1 MSIEAEL
8 ILDETREIEQDI
20 VAYRRTIHEN
30 PEVGSV
36 LSRTKEYVRK
46 TLSDMDALN
55 VVEKY

>member
-30 PEVGSV
+30 P
-36 LSRTKEYVRK
+36 
-46 TLSDMDALN
+46 
-55 VVEKY
+55 